1 MTQADRDRLLV
12 LKKARKELITQRQAA
27 TELNLTERH
36 VRRLLSGLKSQGDGS
51 VIHGLRNRPSNRKLS
66 EEVREKIVRILSKEY
81 SDFGPTFASEY
92 LAEKHKLGIGR
103 EALRQVMISAGLWHP
118 RTQKVETVHQWRAR
132 RSCRGELVQ
141 WDTSEHA
148 WLEDRGEKL
157 YLIAMIDDAT
167 SELLAQFAP
176 HDSTAENMRLLW
188 AYLEKNGRPV
198 AFYTD
203 KASLF
208 RTAPKVARDVKQLPR
223 DEREPLPP
231 TQIGRAL
238 RELGIVWLAAHS
250 PQAKGRIER
259 SFGTMQDRLVKS
271 LRVAGASTL
280 TEANRYLEQDFL
292 PWWNQHLVVAP
303 ANPTDA
309 HRPLSAEHD
318 LAAALS
324 RVETRQV
331 ANDYTLRFEGQMYQI
346 ARADVSTGLRGATVR
361 IECRLDGSL
370 WVRFRERY
378 LAVTVCP
385 KEQSGQPQAT
395 PQPQS
400 TAEKKPARKSARP
413 PVSEYWRETQ
423 KQLLSAKDMPM
434 WAASLDRTRTRDKL
448 D

>member
-1 MTQADRDRLLV
+1 MTQTDRDRLLV
-12 LKKARKELITQRQAA
+12 LKKAQKGLITQRQTAA
-27 TELNLTERH
+27 ELDMTERH
-36 VRRLLSGLKSQGDGS
+36 IRRLLGELKAHGDQ
-51 VIHGLRNRPSNRKLS
+51 VVVHGLRGRRSNRKLS
-66 EEVREKIVRILSKEY
+66 EEIREKIVQIISKEY
-81 SDFGPTFASEY
+81 PDFGPTFASEY
-92 LAEKHKLGIGR
+92 LAKKHKLRIGR
-103 EALRQVMISAGLWHP
+103 EALRQ
-118 RTQKVETVHQWRAR
+118 
-132 RSCRGELVQ
+132 
-141 WDTSEHA
+141 
-148 WLEDRGEKL
+148 DRGEKL

-188 AYLEKNGRPV
+188 SYLEKNGRPV

-208 RTAPKVARDVKQLPR
+208 RTAPKIARDLKQLPR

-259 SFGTMQDRLVKS
+259 SFGTAQDRLVKG
-271 LRVAGASTL
+271 LRIAGANTL
-280 TEANRYLEQDFL
+280 AEANWYLEQEFL
-292 PWWNQHLVVAP
+292 PWWNQHLVSAP
-303 ANPTDA
+303 ANATDA
-309 HRPLSAEHD
+309 HRPLGPEHV

-324 RVETRQV
+324 RVEMRQV
-331 ANDYTLRFEGQMYQI
+331 ANDYTIRFDGEMYRI
-346 ARADVSTGLRGATVR
+346 ARADICAGLRGATVR

-378 LAVTVCP
+378 LAVSVCP
-385 KEQSGQPQAT
+385 KQPLAQPQPA
-395 PQPQS
+395 PRR
-400 TAEKKPARKSARP
+400 AEQKPERRSARP
-413 PVSEYWRETQ
+413 AVSEYWRETQ
-423 KQLLSAKDMPM
+423 KHLLSAKDMPM